1 MKYFSEVWIIF
12 EKAEKLSLIYR
23 VVSLNSISN
32 VVYFFPPK
40 IGNKIFSFSQRI
52 LNSLVS
58 TIQTSVPLTMISDEL
73 TMKILL
79 LLAESFTK
87 ENVCNIWLWSRS
99 IRFSSEVHL
108 VWNLR
113 PDLVYYNTP
122 PIREKKFMF

>member
-12 EKAEKLSLIYR
+12 EKAEKLYLIYR

-32 VVYFFPPK
+32 VVYFFSRK

-79 LLAESFTK
+79 
-87 ENVCNIWLWSRS
+87 
-99 IRFSSEVHL
+99 
-108 VWNLR
+108 
-113 PDLVYYNTP
+113 
-122 PIREKKFMF
+122 

>member
-32 VVYFFPPK
+32 VVYFFSRK

-52 LNSLVS
+52 LNSLVL

-79 LLAESFTK
+79 
-87 ENVCNIWLWSRS
+87 
-99 IRFSSEVHL
+99 
-108 VWNLR
+108 
-113 PDLVYYNTP
+113 
-122 PIREKKFMF
+122 

>member
-32 VVYFFPPK
+32 VDILIRYF
-40 IGNKIFSFSQRI
+40 NKIFSFSQRI

-79 LLAESFTK
+79 
-87 ENVCNIWLWSRS
+87 
-99 IRFSSEVHL
+99 
-108 VWNLR
+108 
-113 PDLVYYNTP
+113 
-122 PIREKKFMF
+122 